1 MKSHLGHRLQRFQ
14 SDRPASGETRYSIN
28 YYYLNFKCWND
39 TVQVIYW
46 NNKNIFL
53 CFTIQCA
60 IRPNHHTYRMQV
72 IQIVW
77 SWFSLDSIPASIR
90 SLVPKLK
97 NVILFHIRISE
108 DQLIPFDRD
117 RRYGLNRT
125 QLDPPVKC
133 ELTSFIN
140 RRFLSQIL
148 HFF

>member
-97 NVILFHIRISE
+97 ILFCFISE
-108 DQLIPFDRD
+108 FQRINLSR
-117 RRYGLNRT
+117 LTRT
-125 QLDPPVKC
+125 GGTGWIGPIQTLQTTV
-133 ELTSFIN
+133 N
-140 RRFLSQIL
+140 L
-148 HFF
+148 HRL